1 LEAVARAGIL
11 TDLYSIIV
19 WEGVF
24 MAGTI
29 EGGNGGVATL
39 WEEWSRWKT
48 KGNIAEPY
56 TMEIAIIRQ
65 HR

>member
-1 LEAVARAGIL
+1 
-11 TDLYSIIV
+11 
-19 WEGVF
+19 

-39 WEEWSRWKT
+39 WEEWSGWKT